1 MEGEEGGG
9 VNVESRKGAF
19 AVFNLWGSCD
29 ENCFK
34 AVFVFKGGGASGG
47 VSCRG
52 RSDGGEEISG
62 DVGGSSKDA
71 PSINSMSPFPPNLE
85 GKRERQES
93 FIVKNNILQGLYFRK
108 FVAHVLGK
116 AQFIFSQA
124 SWRSHFHFCV

>member
-1 MEGEEGGG
+1 MEGEERGG

-52 RSDGGEEISG
+52 RSDGGEERSG

-85 GKRERQES
+85 GKREREES
-93 FIVKNNILQGLYFRK
+93 FIVKNNILQG
-108 FVAHVLGK
+108 
-116 AQFIFSQA
+116 FS
-124 SWRSHFHFCV
+124 CDLT